1 MTRRRPPTSGVPD
14 MTADTTPDAGALRR
28 RMLTY
33 LHEHHTATI
42 ATVGPLPE
50 PASVGATPAAG
61 GEDRAADVATGPHAA
76 TVFYA
81 ADDHFRLV
89 FLSKGSSTH
98 GSHIGAGS
106 RVAVTVSGQ
115 FDDWREIRGL
125 QLWGSAAALHGA
137 ARAAALAGYLRRFP
151 FVRELLTDARMVRQF
166 REIAVFRVTAERA
179 SLTDNTVGLFGRE
192 VLEDLQGKAGGRVAG
207 TVGAASGDEMI
218 AAMFAAADVAGGA
231 IIDEGVRGVV
241 ATGKREAVGFLDIPW
256 VKLQV
261 QDFLGADPFPGT
273 LNLQVRDARSLAAWR
288 ERAGSGACLTLIPMA
303 EGFCAASYF
312 PVVLNGEVEGGV
324 IVPHVEGY
332 PDDVL
337 EVVSTE
343 GLRHR
348 FGLVDGDEVTVEW
361 AT

>member
-1 MTRRRPPTSGVPD
+1 MGRASGCRPHSAFWARRGSCR
-14 MTADTTPDAGALRR
+14 
-28 RMLTY
+28 
-33 LHEHHTATI
+33 
-42 ATVGPLPE
+42 
-50 PASVGATPAAG
+50 
-61 GEDRAADVATGPHAA
+61 PHAA

-81 ADDHFRLV
+81 ADDRFRLV

-98 GSHIGAGS
+98 GSHIRAGS

-125 QLWGSAAALHGA
+125 QLWGAAEALHGT
-137 ARAAALAGYLRRFP
+137 ARAAALARYLRRFP
-151 FVRELLTDARMVRQF
+151 FVRELLTDPRMARQL
-166 REIAVFRVTAERA
+166 REIEVFRVTAERA

-192 VLEDLQGKAGGRVAG
+192 VLEEVQGSGGGWVAG
-207 TVGAASGDEMI
+207 AKDTASGDEFMA
-218 AAMFAAADVAGGA
+218 AAMATTAAGAMGGA
-231 IIDEGVRGVV
+231 IAEEAVRGVV
-241 ATGKREAVGFLDIPW
+241 VTGKREAAGFLDIPW
-256 VKLQV
+256 VREQV
-261 QDFLGADPFPGT
+261 LDFLGADPFPGT

-288 ERAGSGACLTLIPMA
+288 KRADSGACLTLVPMA

-312 PVVLNGEVEGGV
+312 PVVVNGDVEGGV

-348 FGLVDGDEVTVEW
+348 FGLADGDEVTVEW